1 MPILQADNLYKAFDG
16 LNVLNGVSLTLE
28 RGEKLCV
35 IGRSGG
41 GKSTLLR
48 CLLHLEEV
56 DAGSI
61 TICGEPLV
69 HDGVYAPP
77 ADARKVLLHMGMV
90 FQSFHL
96 FPHMSVLDNITAA
109 PTLVLKRPKAEAKEQ
124 ARALL
129 EKLGLPDKAAAYPYQ
144 LSGGQAQRVCI
155 ARALAMQPDI
165 LCFDEPTSALDP
177 ELTAEVLSV
186 IRALAQEHMTMV
198 VVTHEMAF
206 ARELAD
212 RVLFMQDGTVL
223 DSGTPEQVLINP
235 TNERTRQFVGL
246 GEKK

>member
-1 MPILQADNLYKAFDG
+1 MPILQTENLQKRFDG
-16 LNVLNGVSLTLE
+16 LPVLKGVSFSLE

-48 CLLHLEEV
+48 CLLHLEAA

-61 TICGEPLV
+61 SICGEPLV
-69 HDGVYAPP
+69 RNGVYAPP
-77 ADARKVLLHMGMV
+77 ADVRRIMLHMGMV
-90 FQSFHL
+90 FQGFNL
-96 FPHMSVLDNITAA
+96 FPHRSVLQNVTEA
-109 PTLVLKRPKAEAKEQ
+109 PMLVRKLKKAEAEAE

-129 EKLGLPDKAAAYPYQ
+129 SKLGLSDKEAAYPYQ

-155 ARALAMQPDI
+155 ARALAMRPDI

-177 ELTAEVLSV
+177 ELTAEVLAV
-186 IRALAQEHMTMV
+186 IRALAAAHMTMV
-198 VVTHEMAF
+198 VITHEMAF

-212 RVLFMQDGTVL
+212 RVLFMEDGAVL
-223 DSGTPEQVLINP
+223 DEGTPEQVLVNP
-235 TNERTRQFVGL
+235 RNERTRQFVMPR
-246 GEKK
+246 ER